1 MRLRV
6 IHILNILGNK
16 NVRILCYSVVLPW
29 GAFPCF
35 LFDQF
40 ALGANLGDPM
50 ILVPNFCDC
59 LFDHGA
65 SHEHGGGTRL
75 FLSSNV

>member
-1 MRLRV
+1 MRLRG
-6 IHILNILGNK
+6 IHILNIRGNK
-16 NVRILCYSVVLPW
+16 DVRILCYSVVLPS
-29 GAFPCF
+29 GVFPCF

-50 ILVPNFCDC
+50 ILIPNFEDC

-65 SHEHGGGTRL
+65 SHGGGTRL